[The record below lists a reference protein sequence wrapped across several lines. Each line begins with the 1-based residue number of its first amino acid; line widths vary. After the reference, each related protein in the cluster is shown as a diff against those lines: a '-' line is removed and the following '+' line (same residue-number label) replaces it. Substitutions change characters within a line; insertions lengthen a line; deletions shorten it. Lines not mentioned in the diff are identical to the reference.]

1 MAVLQL
7 FSSKREVAVRFKL
20 SYKVICLNMLLQT
33 KSCIVS
39 FNHLWAAFH
48 MEKPVSCIARNVII
62 IRKEFS

>member
-1 MAVLQL
+1 
-7 FSSKREVAVRFKL
+7 VAVRFKL